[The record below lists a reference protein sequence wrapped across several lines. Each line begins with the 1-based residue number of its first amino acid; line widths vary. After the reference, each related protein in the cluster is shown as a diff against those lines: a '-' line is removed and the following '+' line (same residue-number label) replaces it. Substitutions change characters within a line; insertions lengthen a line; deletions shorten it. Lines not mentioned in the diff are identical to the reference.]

1 MQLCER
7 VQYVDTALKYYQSDE
22 YASTKANALLSISLS
37 RMDTELNGATRGCYT
52 SAPADIRVLDQEY
65 STT

>member
-22 YASTKANALLSISLS
+22 YASMKANALLSISLF
-37 RMDTELNGATRGCYT
+37 RMDTELNEVIKGCYT
-52 SAPADIRVLDQEY
+52 SAPADIRVIDREY
-65 STT
+65 STI